1 MPADYV
7 GSVPIVQ
14 LSGKPRDRGLAHG
27 EQLREMIEHGLEL
40 WRENLPTSGTSL
52 KQTIDEFL
60 ARSGHLGAAEKWTP
74 RVVDEIRGIADGA
87 DVRFETLFAYN
98 LADEQQ
104 IFLGR
109 PPNKCTTVGIR
120 AGADGVP
127 ISGQTMDTS
136 GWFADTRVALSI
148 QEQETGL
155 DILSF
160 TIAGIVALCGVNNAG
175 VSVWCNAVY
184 QLANSPHGLPVACIA
199 RATLSQPT
207 IGQAERFIRSVSHAS
222 GQNYLIGSPD
232 GVISLEC
239 SARSV
244 VATRPDGNAV
254 WHTNHP
260 LENLDRLD
268 SSVDEN
274 SIDRDRFAGSQLQR
288 AARISE
294 LQDILSDRTTPVCKV
309 SLDDDE
315 FGYTLWGVVVEHV
328 VPPRVHAT
336 PGPPALLPW
345 QVCRF
350 QAERMST
357 TAGA

>member
-1 MPADYV
+1 MAPEHRDRL
-7 GSVPIVQ
+7 PIIE
-14 LSGKPRDRGLAHG
+14 LSGGPRDRGLAHG
-27 EQLREMIEHGLEL
+27 EGLRDLIAHGLEL
-40 WRENLPTSGTSL
+40 WLERLPTHGASAQ
-52 KQTIDEFL
+52 QTIDDFL
-60 ARSGHLGAAEKWTP
+60 NQSGHLRAAQEWTP
-74 RVVDEIRGIADGA
+74 NVVDEVRGIADGA
-87 DVRFETLFAYN
+87 GIPFETLFAYN

-104 IFLGR
+104 IFLDGPR
-109 PPNKCTTVGIR
+109 NKCTTVGIR

-127 ISGQTMDTS
+127 ISGQTMDTP

-148 QEQETGL
+148 HEEETGL
-155 DILSF
+155 DILAF
-160 TIAGIVALCGVNNAG
+160 TIAGIVVLCGVNSAG

-184 QLANSPHGLPVACIA
+184 QLANSPHGLPVACVA

-207 IGQAERFIRSVSHAS
+207 IGQAEQFIRSVSHAS
-222 GQNYLIGSPD
+222 GQNYLVGSPD

-244 VATRPDGNAV
+244 AATRLDGNAV

-260 LENLDRLD
+260 LGNLDRID

-274 SIDRDRFAGSQLQR
+274 SIDRDRFAGSRLQR

-309 SLDDDE
+309 SVDDDE
-315 FGYTLWGVVVEHV
+315 FGYTVWGVVVEHL

-345 QVCRF
+345 QVLPFR
-350 QAERMST
+350 AERMST